1 MSDPVSRPLVLPFG
15 GFIPDIDDDA
25 IVLPGATVIGQVRI
39 GAGASV
45 WYGAVV
51 RADAAPISIGSGT
64 NLQDGVILHADPDH
78 PCAVGDF
85 VTVGHRAVVH
95 GSTVE
100 SGCTIG
106 MGAVLLNGSVVGAG
120 SIVAAGSVVRQGA
133 VVPPGTLFAGSP
145 AVAKRPLTDA
155 EAEQNDA
162 SWRHY
167 RELARAHRRALADYR
182 SA

>member
-1 MSDPVSRPLVLPFG
+1 MSSPLSPLILPFG
-15 GFIPDIDDDA
+15 GFTPEIDQDA
-25 IVLPGATVIGQVRI
+25 IVLPGATVIGQVRL

-51 RADAAPISIGSGT
+51 RADAAPISVGAGS
-64 NLQDGVILHADPDH
+64 NLQDGVILHADPDF
-78 PCAVGDF
+78 PCTVGDF

-100 SGCTIG
+100 AGCIIG
-106 MGAVLLNGSVVGAG
+106 MGAVLLNGSLVGAG

-133 VVPPGTLFAGSP
+133 VVPPGVLVAGSP
-145 AVAKRPLTDA
+145 AVVKRALTDG
-155 EAEQNDA
+155 ETQQNDA

-167 RELARAHRRALADYR
+167 RELARAHRAALRDAR
-182 SA
+182 

>member
-1 MSDPVSRPLVLPFG
+1 MSSPTSPLILPFG
-15 GFIPDIDDDA
+15 GFTPDIDDEA
-25 IVLPGATVIGQVRI
+25 IVLPGATVIGQARL
-39 GAGASV
+39 GPGASV

-51 RADAAPISIGSGT
+51 RADAAPISVGAGT
-64 NLQDGVILHADPDH
+64 NLQDGVILHADPDF
-78 PCAVGDF
+78 PCTISDF

-100 SGCTIG
+100 SRCTIG

-133 VVPPGTLFAGSP
+133 VVPPGMLVAGSP
-145 AVAKRPLTDA
+145 AVVKRPLT
-155 EAEQNDA
+155 EGETQQNDA

-167 RELARAHRRALADYR
+167 QELAQAHRSALQDFR
-182 SA
+182 